1 MTKHRRIN
9 VDSGRPLEPLADYSR
24 ALRVGDMVLQSGTTA
39 IDTEGNVIGEGD
51 IARQVDAIVEIA
63 EKTMGQAG
71 GKLEDVVRERIVVTD
86 IALAEDA
93 GKALGRHFRDIRPAA
108 TLVEV
113 SGLARPAQLIEIEF
127 DAIDGAKDRAQRI
140 SSGGPLE
147 EPWGYSRAVRVDD
160 RIFISGTIARGEM
173 GGAAAGDQYA
183 QTKEVM
189 EIILQALDEAGGEI
203 GDLVY
208 SKIFVTDIAQSAEGR
223 RARLEALGDVRPTAT
238 LLGIPALIG
247 PGTAVEI
254 EAEAIIG
261 AAATRR
267 DIFTEKQ
274 REKGRGYARAV
285 EIGDVVHV
293 SGCTSIDA
301 HGVVQA
307 PGDWAAQYDLC
318 HEAITAALAE
328 AGAVLD
334 DVVRRRTFTVDGA
347 ERNRSYGEGPAW
359 FAASRPV
366 SLGCRIAA
374 LADPAMLVEV
384 DAVAIKGAHAD
395 IEWLGP
401 DD

>member
-1 MTKHRRIN
+1 MAKLRRVN
-9 VDSGRPLEPLADYSR
+9 VDSGRPLEPLAHYSR

-71 GKLEDVVRERIVVTD
+71 GRLEDVVRERIVVTD
-86 IALAEDA
+86 IGLAEEA

-127 DAIDGAKDRAQRI
+127 DAVDGAKEKAQRI

-160 RIFISGTIARGEM
+160 RIFISGTIARE
-173 GGAAAGDQYA
+173 AAAGDQYA
-183 QTKEVM
+183 QTREAM
-189 EIILQALDEAGGEI
+189 EIILGVLDEAGGAV

-208 SKIFVTDIAQSAEGR
+208 SKIFVTDIEQSAEGR

-261 AAATRR
+261 AAGTQR
-267 DIFTEKQ
+267 DIFTANQ

-285 EIGDVVHV
+285 EVGDVVHV
-293 SGCTSIDA
+293 SGCTSLDA
-301 HGVVQA
+301 EGVVQA
-307 PGDWAAQYDLC
+307 PGDWAAQVDLC
-318 HEAITAALAE
+318 HEAIAAALAE

-334 DVVRRRTFTVDGA
+334 DVVRRRTFTVDGT
-347 ERNRSYGEGPAW
+347 ERNRPYGEGPAW
-359 FAASRPV
+359 FANSRPV

-384 DAVAIKGAHAD
+384 DAWAVKGAHAD